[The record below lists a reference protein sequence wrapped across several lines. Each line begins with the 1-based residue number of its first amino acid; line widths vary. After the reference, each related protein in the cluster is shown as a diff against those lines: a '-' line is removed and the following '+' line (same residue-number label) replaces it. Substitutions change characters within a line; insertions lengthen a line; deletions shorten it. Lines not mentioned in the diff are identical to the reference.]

1 MDRLQWACGRSCRPD
16 WSTSLG
22 HWAGLSPR
30 PITILASCITT
41 EDRGSNNKL
50 ERPRANSS
58 VYRESCP
65 GRGRLR
71 VPSAA
76 SRKRTAFLFTHS
88 AIDEITYEP
97 LLVSLFS
104 LHPRPP
110 SALFLLSAATL
121 YSARLRSQPLP
132 APASHLLLLPLVQL
146 GFSKVS

>member
-1 MDRLQWACGRSCRPD
+1 MISHRSGMDRLQWACGRSCRPD

-104 LHPRPP
+104 L
-110 SALFLLSAATL
+110 
-121 YSARLRSQPLP
+121 RSQRLP